1 MLGERM
7 KYLVVSLNGHA
18 TPILFPPTVNHIDIA
33 DRFANRV
40 FTGGFV
46 TVQTGKDGE
55 PLVQTYGE
63 SISCKVKS
71 DPADAELITRYL
83 VPK

>member
-1 MLGERM
+1 M
-7 KYLVVSLNGHA
+7 KYIVVSLNGHA
-18 TPILFPPTVNHIDIA
+18 VPIMFPPTVNHIDIA
-33 DRFANRV
+33 ERFDNRV
-40 FTGGFV
+40 FTAGFV

-63 SISCKVKS
+63 SVSCKVRS

-83 VPK
+83 VLK